1 MIKSIIE
8 ELQLNNCK
16 NYKISKLSI
25 SDKRKVCVGVCLIG
39 KKSVLI
45 FDEPTEG
52 MNENDKEITWNVIR
66 NLRENRIIILST
78 NSIIEA
84 HEVCDEMYEIHDKRL
99 FKINNGAFPKEII
112 QEEEE
117 KAEENENMI
126 DYSDMKIIINKH
138 KKLNYCFIIIYI
150 IALLIVFSHFD
161 NLSIVYYLLIYIY
174 IYSVKIMI
182 VNQNMSLAVII
193 IIIIT

>member
-117 KAEENENMI
+117 KAKENENMI
-126 DYSDMKIIINKH
+126 DYSDMKIFINKH
-138 KKLNYCFIIIYI
+138 KKFNCYWMIYI
-150 IALLIVFSHFD
+150 IITLFYFCIRIDDRNSSVFF
-161 NLSIVYYLLIYIY
+161 NFVIIYIY
-174 IYSVKIMI
+174 IYI
-182 VNQNMSLAVII
+182 VCSK
-193 IIIIT
+193 